1 MAEKQY
7 IRSLSTKI
15 LIAFGTMSVGLT
27 LFSLF
32 ATLITTD
39 GERSKYATL
48 LMGVFQNLVVFGLA
62 AVVTSK
68 ICYRKVL
75 KPLKMNVAPS
85 WKASPWWWRCMW

>member
-48 LMGVFQNLVVFGLA
+48 LMGVSKLGGFRFGGCRHIENLL
-62 AVVTSK
+62 S
-68 ICYRKVL
+68 
-75 KPLKMNVAPS
+75 
-85 WKASPWWWRCMW
+85 

>member
-1 MAEKQY
+1 MPFSLILYITFTQQNIDIYMAEKQY

-15 LIAFGTMSVGLT
+15 LIAFGTMSLGLT

-48 LMGVFQNLVVFGLA
+48 LLGVFQNLVVSGLA

-68 ICYRKVL
+68 I
-75 KPLKMNVAPS
+75 
-85 WKASPWWWRCMW
+85 